1 MRLALTLLLTPPL
14 QLNLQHI
21 GHSGLILLP
30 LFVEFMGER
39 VVLSCRVGHGSLE
52 LGLVVGS
59 AQFACKIFG
68 GFYEAF
74 LLILQG
80 FARATAIVSSE
91 TR

>member
-14 QLNLQHI
+14 QLDLQHV

-30 LFVEFMGER
+30 FFVELMGEG
-39 VVLSCRVGHGSLE
+39 VVLSRRVGHGPLE
-52 LGLVVGS
+52 LGLVVGC

-80 FARATAIVSSE
+80 FAGTTAIVSSE